1 MILFFS
7 VSDFSILSQVLH
19 WRKDHM
25 IVPPCPS
32 SAQVRQE
39 LQTGGGADV
48 VPIPSGGASCGNDPF
63 SNYNY
68 TAQVDSMAFPKVQA
82 NVKILCKSLP
92 CSASFSHWH

>member
-1 MILFFS
+1 
-7 VSDFSILSQVLH
+7 
-19 WRKDHM
+19 M

-39 LQTGGGADV
+39 LQTGGGANV

-68 TAQVDSMAFPKVQA
+68 TAQVYPISFPP
-82 NVKILCKSLP
+82 NKSKHDLFP
-92 CSASFSHWH
+92 SFSLLHGIMPMPRNVSSHLRESIA